1 MDFHVKQHEPMI
13 QLKDGVFQ
21 CLFKSKE
28 VPKWP
33 VALLLANSTTLTV
46 EPHWSNKYAQEQQ
59 LEINKFPFG
68 EDTESLTL
76 EINVLMDRD
85 KSEIYWSMILYA
97 QLLMLSNK
105 MSSILITEIISD
117 AKLSRIKKPVNT
129 LSPNMFIQVL
139 HDMM

>member
-13 QLKDGVFQ
+13 QLNDGVFQ

-28 VPKWP
+28 APKLH
-33 VALLLANSTTLTV
+33 VALLLANLTTLTV
-46 EPHWSNKYAQEQQ
+46 EPHWSNKYSQEQQ
-59 LEINKFPFG
+59 SEINKFPFG

-76 EINVLMDRD
+76 GINVLMDKD
-85 KSEIYWSMILYA
+85 KSEIYWSMTLYV

-105 MSSILITEIISD
+105 MQSILITEIISD

-129 LSPNMFIQVL
+129 LLLNMFIQVL
-139 HDMM
+139 LDMM